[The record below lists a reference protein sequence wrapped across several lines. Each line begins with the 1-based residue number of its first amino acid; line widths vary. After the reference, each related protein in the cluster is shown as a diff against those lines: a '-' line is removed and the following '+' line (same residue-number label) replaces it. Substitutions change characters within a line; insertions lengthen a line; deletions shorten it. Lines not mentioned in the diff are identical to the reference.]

1 MSDARM
7 RILFRRI
14 KSISENATIQLD
26 RSINQEDWEEVKRL
40 FYHLE
45 AIKHLAE
52 EVIVHIK
59 ASQTPGTLRSYTLA
73 VLVSLILTHVQ

>member
-1 MSDARM
+1 M

-14 KSISENATIQLD
+14 KSISENATIQLE

-52 EVIVHIK
+52 EIIE
-59 ASQTPGTLRSYTLA
+59 
-73 VLVSLILTHVQ
+73 

>member
-1 MSDARM
+1 MVLSTTLFTGDGSKNSKEGVMSDARM

-14 KSISENATIQLD
+14 KSISENATIQLE
-26 RSINQEDWEEVKRL
+26 RSINQEEWEEVKRL

-52 EVIVHIK
+52 EIIE
-59 ASQTPGTLRSYTLA
+59 
-73 VLVSLILTHVQ
+73 

>member
-1 MSDARM
+1 MGDGSKNSKGEVMSDARM

-14 KSISENATIQLD
+14 KSISENATIQLE
-26 RSINQEDWEEVKRL
+26 RSINQEEWEEVKRL

-52 EVIVHIK
+52 EIIE
-59 ASQTPGTLRSYTLA
+59 
-73 VLVSLILTHVQ
+73 

>member
-1 MSDARM
+1 MVLSTTLFTGDGSKNSKGEVMSDARM

-14 KSISENATIQLD
+14 KSISENATIQLE
-26 RSINQEDWEEVKRL
+26 RSINQEEWEEVKRL

-52 EVIVHIK
+52 EVID
-59 ASQTPGTLRSYTLA
+59 
-73 VLVSLILTHVQ
+73 